1 MDDATPPT
9 AAAPGREAEL
19 EPVDEALAASLLE
32 QGEAGARALGLLR
45 EAHRMLGDERFERRA
60 EIAESCVRGAVD
72 ALLKLPGSGKDWR
85 EPVGLKS
92 AARALLEAVDAYQPP
107 DASSW
112 HASHTS
118 VLRPD
123 RHCAGQPSAQ

>member
-1 MDDATPPT
+1 MRRYRV
-9 AAAPGREAEL
+9 AAGTGRGRSPG
-19 EPVDEALAASLLE
+19 
-32 QGEAGARALGLLR
+32 AGAAEGG
-45 EAHRMLGDERFERRA
+45 AHRILGDERFERRA
-60 EIAESCVRGAVD
+60 EIAESCVRGAAD

-92 AARALLEAVDAYQPP
+92 AARALLEAVDTYQSP